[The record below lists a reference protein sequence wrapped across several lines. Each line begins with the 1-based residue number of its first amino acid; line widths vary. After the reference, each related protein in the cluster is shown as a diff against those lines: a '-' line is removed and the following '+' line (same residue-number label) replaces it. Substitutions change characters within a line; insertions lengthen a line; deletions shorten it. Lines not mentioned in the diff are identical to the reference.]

1 MAGSLEYTKLDE
13 KSDFFT
19 FLFIAFVHMWFAISG
34 IDQSWNLTIL
44 RSGALLPLKT
54 VCQLDPCSLIGI
66 LDMGA
71 LLSPLK
77 IQVFKVFEL
86 FSCGEKHPYKLQ
98 FKQSSL
104 ISGKGEVVGIMKM
117 ATW

>member
-1 MAGSLEYTKLDE
+1 M
-13 KSDFFT
+13 KSDHLSQRGSPT
-19 FLFIAFVHMWFAISG
+19 PQNGVS
-34 IDQSWNLTIL
+34 
-44 RSGALLPLKT
+44 
-54 VCQLDPCSLIGI
+54 DPCSLIWI

>member
-1 MAGSLEYTKLDE
+1 M
-13 KSDFFT
+13 KSDHPSQRGSPT
-19 FLFIAFVHMWFAISG
+19 PQNGVS
-34 IDQSWNLTIL
+34 
-44 RSGALLPLKT
+44 
-54 VCQLDPCSLIGI
+54 DPCSLIWI

-98 FKQSSL
+98 FKVELSDF
-104 ISGKGEVVGIMKM
+104 
-117 ATW
+117 W